1 MLRTALIVT
10 SMVALIA
17 PVYADSV
24 PLMVKQSDQST
35 TFKVAQNSKAK
46 KFQRLKTKD
55 ARPLEKG
62 QALEKGKIVPGLE
75 FKFANGMK
83 SKLEAMQWTMVA
95 GSKGRPILSGNQYR
109 LTNSI
114 SGRGLKRQK
123 RTIAAN
129 LGWLSSNSKAFTVRI
144 KRKSG
149 NGQVRYGDVVA
160 LELASYGW
168 LRFKEQSKGI
178 NISDDNRNPHYI
190 WIVQGGTKGT
200 KLVSDM
206 PFALYFD
213 KYRTEMVYCKRTW
226 GIDLGWYR
234 QSKCGGWKAN
244 LSNRVFGQN
253 GLYARD
259 GLTGK
264 AFVKLRDHLCEEA
277 VAATGAAIVASTGAS
292 AAPVVAAGAPYAI
305 RECKKL

>member
-178 NISDDNRNPHYI
+178 NISDDNRNPHYS

-213 KYRTEMVYCKRTW
+213 KSTEWSIANEHGALTLVGTA
-226 GIDLGWYR
+226 
-234 QSKCGGWKAN
+234 KAN
-244 LSNRVFGQN
+244 VVAGRPICQTGYSAKMAFTPETVLP
-253 GLYARD
+253 
-259 GLTGK
+259 GK